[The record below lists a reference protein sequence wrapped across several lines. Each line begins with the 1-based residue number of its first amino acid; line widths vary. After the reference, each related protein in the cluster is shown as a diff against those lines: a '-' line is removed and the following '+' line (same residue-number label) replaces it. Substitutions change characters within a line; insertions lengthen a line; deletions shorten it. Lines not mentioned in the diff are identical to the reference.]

1 MNFDLLHL
9 AVVGA
14 DRFSLAIIMALA
26 LMQMGLAP
34 AWSLADE
41 QRRARWLLMMVLV
54 AVAVTLLEL
63 LMRTAAMADVPL
75 GQAWS
80 FVPRVLERSD
90 YGFYWQW
97 RAGIIL
103 LVLGGVL
110 WSLWRGGSLLS
121 AAWLMCGGLAW
132 ALLASVTSHAG
143 EEGLWSLANLVNW
156 AHIVSTSLWGGAVV
170 IYAWLVLPALLREG
184 PGRMGLLAERLSLLA
199 TAALVVV
206 LLSGLYNGWR
216 QMSAWSDLWAS
227 DYGLV
232 LLVKLAL
239 VAVMM
244 AIGAVNKFRWVPALV
259 IACGGGAD
267 WRQPFGRLLGVLRI
281 DSVVFVAVLIA
292 AVVLGMQAPPGH
304 FE

>member
-9 AVVGA
+9 AVVGG

-26 LMQMGLAP
+26 LMQMGVAP
-34 AWSLADE
+34 AWSQVDDR
-41 QRRARWLLMMVLV
+41 RRARWLVLMALV
-54 AVAVTLLEL
+54 AVAATSLEL

-75 GQAWS
+75 EQAWS

-90 YGFYWQW
+90 YGVYWQW
-97 RAGIIL
+97 QAGIIL
-103 LVLGGVL
+103 LVLGGTL
-110 WSLWRGGSLLS
+110 WLLWRGGSTLA
-121 AAWLMCGGLAW
+121 AAWLLCGSLVW
-132 ALLASVTSHAG
+132 ALLVSVTSHAG
-143 EEGLWSLANLVNW
+143 EEGLWSVANLVNW

-170 IYAWLVLPALLREG
+170 IYAWLVLPELLREG
-184 PGRMGLLAERLSLLA
+184 PARMGPLAERLSLLA
-199 TAALVVV
+199 TAALAIV

-216 QMSAWSDLWAS
+216 QMSAWSDLWTS

-232 LLVKLAL
+232 LSTKLAL

-244 AIGAVNKFRWVPALV
+244 VIGAINKFRWVPALV

-267 WRQPFGRLLGVLRI
+267 WRQPFARLRGVLRI

-292 AVVLGMQAPPGH
+292 AVVLGMQAPPAH
-304 FE
+304 EF